1 MKPKRRY
8 LPTLPQQAPTE
19 EQLLLD
25 ALHDLNGKIQFVY
38 EQLAIVAAAVPVSI
52 EPMED

>member
-1 MKPKRRY
+1 MKPERRY
-8 LPTLPQQAPTE
+8 LPTLSQQAPSE
-19 EQLLLD
+19 EQLVLD
-25 ALHDLNGKIQFVY
+25 AIHDLNGKIQFIY